1 MFNFY
6 IHSFSYGYI
15 VEILGAKTRT
25 FLGKEEAGNVGV
37 AWEQAEIYTALSG
50 AKRAGSRFCNELNED
65 DSAVA
70 SALPINPRFVA
81 QQAVAVPP
89 AAVAELSTKKANR
102 DWTAANSVVAAA
114 RTAHLEYFAEA
125 YAAESQRRG
134 RPVRSLFWSER
145 YTLASWLR
153 GKGGVNASLAAKE
166 LLRIADEAADGG
178 SVQML
183 MLQAADLG
191 RQIQFCPG

>member
-1 MFNFY
+1 MFSFY
-6 IHSFSYGYI
+6 IHSFSYGYV

-37 AWEQAEIYTALSG
+37 CWENAEIYTAFSG
-50 AKRAGSRFCNELNED
+50 AKRAGTRFCNELNED
-65 DSAVA
+65 DSATA
-70 SALPINPRFVA
+70 SAAPINPRFVA

-89 AAVAELSTKKANR
+89 AAGAKKANR
-102 DWTAANSVVAAA
+102 DWAAANSVVTAA
-114 RTAHLEYFAEA
+114 RTAHLEYYAEA
-125 YAAESQRRG
+125 YAAESARRG
-134 RPVRSLFWSER
+134 RQVRSLFWSER

-153 GKGGVNASLAAKE
+153 GKGGENASLAAKE